1 MTEIRTHDVVVFGA
15 TGYTGRLVCEYLR
28 DRDHGRRWAI
38 AGRNRDK
45 LEGVRAELDLGDDVG
60 IVIADSDDQASLDA
74 MAADT
79 RVLCT
84 TAGPYWWY
92 GSGVVAACAAHGT
105 DYVDLAGET
114 PWMKAMIEAHHEA
127 AVASGAR
134 IVFAGG
140 FDSVPSDL
148 GVYLLQE
155 TAIERHAAPMPR
167 VRMRIRSLR
176 GSGSGGSVASGR
188 AMARAAR
195 DDPSV
200 LTALIDPFALTGAFE
215 GPEQPTGHK
224 RIEEPGF
231 GGWSGPFMMATI
243 NTKVVH
249 RSNLLLGHRYG
260 DDFVYD
266 EMILL
271 GPDPGDDSG
280 DMTLDPSRR
289 PGEGPSAEERA
300 AGHYD
305 IVIRGENPQ
314 GNVVDVEVGADI
326 DPGYG
331 STSQIIGEAALC
343 LLDTD
348 GPGGCTTPA
357 AAMGAELIDR
367 LRTHAGVRFDVVDAA
382 EL

>member
-1 MTEIRTHDVVVFGA
+1 MPERRTHDVVVFGA
-15 TGYTGRLVCEYLR
+15 TGYTGRLVCEHLR

-38 AGRNRDK
+38 AGRNPAR
-45 LEGVRAELDLGDDVG
+45 LEAVHAELDLEDEVG
-60 IVIADSDDQASLDA
+60 IVVADSDDQPSLDA

-84 TAGPYWWY
+84 TAGPYRWY
-92 GSGVVAACAAHGT
+92 GSGVVAACAAQGT

-114 PWMKAMIEAHHEA
+114 PWMKEMIEAHHETA
-127 AVASGAR
+127 AASGAR

-155 TAIERHAAPMPR
+155 TAIERHGRPMPR

-176 GSGSGGSVASGR
+176 GSGSGGT
-188 AMARAAR
+188 MATMKATLHAAKE
-195 DDPSV
+195 DPSV
-200 LTALIDPFALTGAFE
+200 FAALVDPFSLADDFQ
-215 GPEQPTGHK
+215 GPEQPSGQE
-224 RIEEPGF
+224 RIEELDF
-231 GGWSGPFMMATI
+231 GGWSGPFMMGMI

-249 RSNLLLGHRYG
+249 RSNVLLDHRYG
-260 DDFVYD
+260 TDLVYD

-271 GPDPGDDSG
+271 GPDPSRDSG
-280 DMTLDPSRR
+280 DMSANPELQ
-289 PGEGPSAEERA
+289 PGEGPTREERE

-305 IVIRGENPQ
+305 ILFRGEDRA
-314 GNVVDVEVGADI
+314 GNAVEVEVAADL

-331 STSQIIGEAALC
+331 STSKIIGEAALC
-343 LLDTD
+343 LLDTT

-357 AAMGAELIDR
+357 AAMGAQLLDR
-367 LRTHAGVRFDVVDAA
+367 LRDHARVRIDVVEAS
-382 EL
+382 